1 MLFRSTAS
9 DMERLYEQA
18 SDLGATTRFSATE
31 SADAMGFLGMAGF
44 ETNEILETMP
54 GLLDLAASSG
64 MELGRAA
71 DIATNIMSGFSLEAE
86 EAGRVADIL
95 AAGASSANTNVEQLG
110 DAMKY
115 VAPIASTLDLEIG
128 RASGRE

>member
-1 MLFRSTAS
+1 
-9 DMERLYEQA
+9 
-18 SDLGATTRFSATE
+18 
-31 SADAMGFLGMAGF
+31 MGFLGMAGF

-71 DIATNIMSGFSLEAE
+71 DIATNIMSGVSLEAE

-110 DAMKY
+110 DALKY
-115 VAPIASTLDLEIG
+115 VAPIASTRALERGGFAASVGLLSDSGSRGSEAG
-128 RASGRE
+128 RQLGRGLLRLTAPTGAGAG